1 MKDEQYRLIANSKY
15 GSEWVIYDDNIRNNT
30 YERHSNM
37 FDALCSYHN
46 DSINTIPEYLILDML
61 RLDMLP
67 KYFRNNLIHGK

>member
-30 YERHSNM
+30 YERQ
-37 FDALCSYHN
+37 
-46 DSINTIPEYLILDML
+46 YLILDML

>member
-46 DSINTIPEYLILDML
+46 D
-61 RLDMLP
+61 
-67 KYFRNNLIHGK
+67 LIHGK